1 MKKITILTLLMT
13 LALSASAISLPDSL
27 NYTVRLGYNIG
38 GTAPIGMPA
47 TIRKMNKF
55 YFKPNFSLGIDVQR
69 DMWGSWGLLTGL
81 HLENKAMKI
90 DATVKN
96 YHMEMTKDGDRIE
109 GVYTGNLVTECE
121 EWMLTVPVNAT
132 FRTGNVLLK
141 CGPTSPMSPRASSKA
156 MSTTAICARATPPA
170 HASSW
175 AIRPTLGEPTISAT
189 RCAICSWVSTS
200 VPTGSSTTAGA
211 SMPTWR
217 GASRAYTAVRFTPS
231 SRHSIPSS
239 APWVSSTDSS
249 NNRINILN
257 TRL

>member
-13 LALSASAISLPDSL
+13 MALSASDNSRPDSL

-141 CGPTSPMSPRASSKA
+141 CGPYLSHVSPRVFKG
-156 MSTTAICARATPPA
+156 
-170 HASSW
+170 H
-175 AIRPTLGEPTISAT
+175 
-189 RCAICSWVSTS
+189 VSDGS
-200 VPTGSSTTAGA
+200 LRQGDPTGTRIELGNT
-211 SMPTWR
+211 
-217 GASRAYTAVRFTPS
+217 
-231 SRHSIPSS
+231 
-239 APWVSSTDSS
+239 TDS
-249 NNRINILN
+249 
-257 TRL
+257 

>member
-13 LALSASAISLPDSL
+13 LALTASAISLPDSL

-96 YHMEMTKDGDRIE
+96 YHM
-109 GVYTGNLVTECE
+109 
-121 EWMLTVPVNAT
+121 
-132 FRTGNVLLK
+132 
-141 CGPTSPMSPRASSKA
+141 
-156 MSTTAICARATPPA
+156 
-170 HASSW
+170 
-175 AIRPTLGEPTISAT
+175 
-189 RCAICSWVSTS
+189 
-200 VPTGSSTTAGA
+200 
-211 SMPTWR
+211 
-217 GASRAYTAVRFTPS
+217 
-231 SRHSIPSS
+231 
-239 APWVSSTDSS
+239 
-249 NNRINILN
+249 
-257 TRL
+257 

>member
-13 LALSASAISLPDSL
+13 LALTASAISLPDSL

-141 CGPTSPMSPRASSKA
+141 CGPY
-156 MSTTAICARATPPA
+156 
-170 HASSW
+170 
-175 AIRPTLGEPTISAT
+175 ISY
-189 RCAICSWVSTS
+189 VSTR
-200 VPTGSSTTAGA
+200 VFKGHVYDGYL
-211 SMPTWR
+211 R
-217 GASRAYTAVRFTPS
+217 
-231 SRHSIPSS
+231 
-239 APWVSSTDSS
+239 
-249 NNRINILN
+249 
-257 TRL
+257 

>member
-13 LALSASAISLPDSL
+13 LALTASAISLPDSL

-141 CGPTSPMSPRASSKA
+141 CGPY
-156 MSTTAICARATPPA
+156 
-170 HASSW
+170 
-175 AIRPTLGEPTISAT
+175 ISY
-189 RCAICSWVSTS
+189 VSTR
-200 VPTGSSTTAGA
+200 VFKGHVYDGYLREGDPTGTRIELGNTPASWGTYDFSDQMRHLQLGVNLGADWQFHHRWGVYADLAWGITGVHRSSFHTIEQTLYPIFG
-211 SMPTWR
+211 TV
-217 GASRAYTAVRFTPS
+217 GVIY
-231 SRHSIPSS
+231 
-239 APWVSSTDSS
+239 
-249 NNRINILN
+249 
-257 TRL
+257 RLK

>member
-13 LALSASAISLPDSL
+13 LALTASAISLPDSL

-81 HLENKAMKI
+81 HLDNKAMKI

-132 FRTGNVLLK
+132 FRIGNVLLK
-141 CGPTSPMSPRASSKA
+141 CGPYISYV
-156 MSTTAICARATPPA
+156 STRVFKGHVYDGCARATPPA

-175 AIRPTLGEPTISAT
+175 AIRQTLGEPTISAT

-231 SRHSIPSS
+231 SRRSIPSS